1 MGHWANMGNK
11 THVYEMNMK
20 HIKHTQN
27 KIHKKHYQIYMKCI
41 QS

>member
-20 HIKHTQN
+20 HIKHTHII
-27 KIHKKHYQIYMKCI
+27 KSIRKDIVVLH
-41 QS
+41 S